1 MTACLG
7 QRIVCTRAVATAT
20 GLQQVAVIC
29 PRKRA
34 GGDALAAW
42 IDGWCP
48 YTAVVLQSHLRRK
61 SRSVHDGVRDGPNGI
76 VRPLGKSAV
85 MSATR
90 SGNLRYAQRVRRLG
104 RYQAALLGFASQY
117 PGETPEARPGR
128 F

>member
-1 MTACLG
+1 M
-7 QRIVCTRAVATAT
+7 
-20 GLQQVAVIC
+20 
-29 PRKRA
+29 
-34 GGDALAAW
+34 
-42 IDGWCP
+42 DGVP
-48 YTAVVLQSHLRRK
+48 TPASFLQSHLRRK
-61 SRSVHDGVRDGPNGI
+61 SRSVHDGVRDGLNGI

-117 PGETPEARPGR
+117 PGETPEARLGG